1 MKFFKQT
8 FIISILAINFS
19 FASEVTVFDFTET
32 ELSQLQVR
40 KVRGAD
46 NKTIYSVGKNENG
59 NFLKS
64 EANNAASGLGKE
76 IIIDLNKTPF
86 INITWKIEQDLNGSI
101 EGKHVLLLEGL
112 VISGRTPNYLFNFF
126 KLRNPASLKLCAIG
140 LKKKKIEVELKIDYH
155 MFDFQD
161 EWIEGYGIGG
171 ADTKCLPY
179 LIDIRE

>member
-1 MKFFKQT
+1 MKFFTQT
-8 FIISILAINFS
+8 FVISILAINFS
-19 FASEVTVFDFTET
+19 FASEIKVFDFTET

-86 INITWKIEQDLNGSI
+86 INITWKIEQDLNGIKENSKK
-101 EGKHVLLLEGL
+101 GHDYACLLYT
-112 VISGRTPNYLFNFF
+112 SPSPR
-126 KLRNPASLKLCAIG
+126 
-140 LKKKKIEVELKIDYH
+140 
-155 MFDFQD
+155 D
-161 EWIEGYGIGG
+161 ERLSRMPSS
-171 ADTKCLPY
+171 A
-179 LIDIRE
+179 

>member
-1 MKFFKQT
+1 MKFFTQT
-8 FIISILAINFS
+8 FVISILAINFS
-19 FASEVTVFDFTET
+19 FASEIKVFDFTET

-86 INITWKIEQDLNGSI
+86 INITWKIEQDLNGIKENSKK
-101 EGKHVLLLEGL
+101 GHDYAARVFCLLYT
-112 VISGRTPNYLFNFF
+112 SPSPR
-126 KLRNPASLKLCAIG
+126 
-140 LKKKKIEVELKIDYH
+140 DY
-155 MFDFQD
+155 
-161 EWIEGYGIGG
+161 
-171 ADTKCLPY
+171 
-179 LIDIRE
+179 